1 MQEIAEWLEKL
12 GLGQYAQRF
21 ARNGIDIS
29 VLPELMDEDFEKL
42 GVLLGHRR
50 KMLRAIAALD
60 PAALIASPAPPHDA
74 ERRHLTVM
82 FCDLVGSTALS
93 ARLDPEDLWEVIR
106 AYRAACASV
115 IAAYDGMIARF
126 VGDGILVYFG
136 YPRAHE
142 DDAERAVRAG
152 LEIISAIGQLKTRAD
167 EHVEIRIA
175 IATGLVVVGDLI
187 SGAASEE
194 QATVGDAPNLAA
206 RLQSLAEPG
215 AVVVAASTRR
225 LLGDLFNFRN
235 LGRREV
241 KGMSEPIAVWAVE
254 GATASESRFEA
265 VRAARSIGFVG
276 RKAEI
281 EFALSRQ
288 QLAWQG
294 QGQMVL
300 ISGEAG
306 IGKSRM
312 VATLSESPA
321 LGVHR
326 RVRYQCSPYHTN
338 SALHPFVAQLERAA
352 GIRSLDTP
360 AQKLDKLETMLGLG
374 TQAVAQAT
382 PLIAA
387 LLSIPTGDRYPPLGL
402 SPAQQRRQT
411 FAALLDQLEGL
422 ARQQP
427 LLIICEDMHWADA
440 TTLELFDLGVDRIRG
455 LPILMLMTSRPEFE
469 PSWAGLANVGLL
481 RLDRLDR
488 QDSRALVEQVTVGR
502 QLPREMMQQIIDK
515 TDGIPLFV
523 EELTKMVLE
532 SGLLVEDAGRYRLD
546 SPLPPLAIPAT
557 LQDSLM
563 ARLDRLAPVKEVA
576 QIGAAIG
583 RDFSYALLKYVAGR
597 DDLTLSAALRQLEE
611 AELLVCRGAPPEANY
626 SFKHALVQEAAY
638 ESLLRSR
645 RQVLHKH
652 IGDVLCDK
660 FPLVGETEPEV
671 LAHHFTEAGLNE
683 VALEWWRKAGQ
694 MALKRSAYSE
704 AIAHLGK
711 AVAIADELPDQPSR
725 MMNRLHLQIAY
736 GRALRGSLGHS
747 APETVAA
754 WTRARQ
760 FAADINDPVELAPI
774 HSGLFNA
781 CLTHG
786 EIAPMRELADAI
798 MNAAERRPDSPVAAV
813 VAHWT
818 SGVTC
823 WFGGDYLNARVHLEK
838 ALAVYAAEPD
848 PATFRASALDL
859 PFVIMRFLALV
870 LWPLGS
876 IDRARGLAAEAVS
889 VSGEQRALSQA
900 NALVHRAVFDG
911 LRGGMLQQTETIL
924 ALGLAR
930 DHTMPLYVAAG
941 TYLNG
946 LARWRAGDRMPG
958 LADMRRGWTL
968 LHENDCY
975 LCEPFWGM
983 HLAVADAEAGQLD
996 AGLEVLSE
1004 LIAWAQQSGQHWLD
1018 AELHRVQGELLLR
1031 HDAARASSAEDAF
1044 NRALDIARR
1053 QHTKTFELRSA
1064 LGLARLHNE
1073 NGRAEAVA
1081 EVLAPVLARF
1091 DAERGLPEIEEA
1103 EKLLAASSLR
1113 NTARGIDEAR
1123 PEMPPPHEFTCT
1135 KSRSSG

>member
-1 MQEIAEWLEKL
+1 MQIAEWLEKL
-12 GLGQYAQRF
+12 GLGQYAERF
-21 ARNGIDIS
+21 AQNGIDVG

-50 KMLRAIAALD
+50 KMLRAIADLD
-60 PAALIASPAPPHDA
+60 PAALIASPTPPQDA

-93 ARLDPEDLWEVIR
+93 ARLDPEDMWEVIR

-115 IAAYDGMIARF
+115 IAAYDGRIARF

-142 DDAERAVRAG
+142 DDAERAVRAA
-152 LEIISAIGQLKTRAD
+152 LDTISAIGQLKTGAD
-167 EHVEIRIA
+167 ERVELRIA

-187 SGAASEE
+187 SGDASEE
-194 QATVGDAPNLAA
+194 QATVGDTPNLAA

-215 AVVVAASTRR
+215 AVVVASSTRW
-225 LLGDLFNFRN
+225 LLGDLFTFRN

-241 KGMSEPIAVWAVE
+241 KGIAEPIAVWAVE
-254 GATASESRFEA
+254 GAIASESRFEA
-265 VRAARSIGFVG
+265 VRAVRSIGFVG
-276 RKAEI
+276 RRDEI
-281 EFALSRQ
+281 EFTLSRQ
-288 QLAWQG
+288 RLAWQG

-306 IGKSRM
+306 IGKSRI
-312 VATLSESPA
+312 VATLSESPS
-321 LGVHR
+321 LGAHR

-338 SALHPFVAQLERAA
+338 SVLHPFVAQLERAA
-352 GIRSLDTP
+352 GIRSHDTP
-360 AQKLDKLETMLGLG
+360 GQKLDKLEVMLSLG
-374 TQAVAQAT
+374 TQQVAQAT

-387 LLSIPTGDRYPPLGL
+387 LLSIPTGDHCPPLAL

-422 ARQQP
+422 AREQP

-440 TTLELFDLGVDRIRG
+440 TTLELFDLAVDRIRG
-455 LPILMLMTSRPEFE
+455 LPILVLMTSRPEFE
-469 PSWAGLANVGLL
+469 PSWSGLANVSLL

-488 QDSRALVEQVTVGR
+488 RDSRALVEQVAVGR
-502 QLPREMMQQIIDK
+502 QLPREMMKQIIDR

-546 SPLPPLAIPAT
+546 NPLPPLAIPAT

-563 ARLDRLAPVKEVA
+563 ARLDRLAPVKELA

-583 RDFSYALLKYVAGR
+583 RDFSYALLRYVAGR
-597 DDLTLSAALRQLEE
+597 DDLTLSAALAQLEE
-611 AELLVCRGAPPEANY
+611 AELLVRRGAPPEANY

-638 ESLLRSR
+638 ESLLKSK
-645 RQVLHKH
+645 RQVLHKR
-652 IGDVLCDK
+652 IGDVLREK
-660 FPLVGETEPEV
+660 FPVVAETEPEV

-683 VALEWWRKAGQ
+683 VALEWWRKAGLQ
-694 MALKRSAYSE
+694 ALKRSAYSE

-711 AVAIADELPDQPSR
+711 AIAIADDLPDEHDR
-725 MMNRLHLQIAY
+725 MMGRLHLQIAY

-760 FAADINDPVELAPI
+760 FAADINDPVELAPV

-786 EIAPMRELADAI
+786 ELAPMQALVDAI
-798 MNAAERRPDSPVAAV
+798 VNAADRRPASPVAAV

-818 SGVTC
+818 GGVTC

-838 ALAVYAAEPD
+838 ALEIYGDEPD
-848 PATFRASALDL
+848 PATFRGSALDL

-870 LWPLGS
+870 LWPLGR
-876 IDRARGLAAEAVS
+876 IARARRLAAEAIS
-889 VSGEQRALSQA
+889 ASGEKRALSQA

-911 LRGGMLQQTETIL
+911 LCGGMLQQTETIL

-946 LARWRAGDRMPG
+946 LAKWRAGDGMAG
-958 LADMRRGWTL
+958 LTEMRRGWTL

-983 HLAVADAEAGQLD
+983 HVAMADAESGQLEN
-996 AGLEVLSE
+996 GLEILSG
-1004 LIAWAQQSGQHWLD
+1004 LIAWAGQSGQHWLD
-1018 AELHRVQGELLLR
+1018 AELHRVYGELLLR
-1031 HDAARASSAEDAF
+1031 HDPSDLARAENAL
-1044 NRALDIARR
+1044 NRALEIARHQR
-1053 QHTKTFELRSA
+1053 VKTFELRSA
-1064 LGLARLHNE
+1064 LGLARLHKT
-1073 NGRAEAVA
+1073 NGRAGAVS
-1081 EVLAPVLARF
+1081 EVLAPVLAEF
-1091 DAERGLPEIEEA
+1091 DAERNLPEVV
-1103 EKLLAASSLR
+1103 
-1113 NTARGIDEAR
+1113 EAR
-1123 PEMPPPHEFTCT
+1123 ELLKQVH
-1135 KSRSSG
+1135 

>member
-1 MQEIAEWLEKL
+1 MEPMQIAEWLEKL
-12 GLGQYAQRF
+12 GLAQYKERF
-21 ARNGIDIS
+21 AQNGIDIG
-29 VLPELMDEDFEKL
+29 VLPELMDEDFDKL

-50 KMLRAIAALD
+50 KMLRAIADLD
-60 PAALIASPAPPHDA
+60 PAALIASPAPPQDA

-93 ARLDPEDLWEVIR
+93 ARLDPEDMWEVIR

-115 IAAYDGMIARF
+115 IAAYDGRIARF

-152 LEIISAIGQLKTRAD
+152 LDMISAIRQLKTGTDERA
-167 EHVEIRIA
+167 ELRIA

-187 SGAASEE
+187 SGDASEE
-194 QATVGDAPNLAA
+194 HATIGDTPNLAA

-215 AVVVAASTRR
+215 VVVVASSTRR
-225 LLGDLFNFRN
+225 LLGDLFSLRN

-241 KGMSEPIAVWAVE
+241 KGMADPIAVWAVE

-276 RKAEI
+276 RKNEI
-281 EFALSRQ
+281 EFILSRQ
-288 QLAWQG
+288 REAWQG
-294 QGQMVL
+294 RGQFVL

-306 IGKSRM
+306 IGKSRI
-312 VATLSESPA
+312 VATLSESPS
-321 LGVHR
+321 LGSHR

-352 GIRSLDTP
+352 GIRSHDT
-360 AQKLDKLETMLGLG
+360 ADQKLDKLEAMLAIG
-374 TQAVAQAT
+374 TQQVARAT

-387 LLSIPTGDRYPPLGL
+387 LLSIPTGDHCPPLGL

-422 ARQQP
+422 ARGQP

-440 TTLELFDLGVDRIRG
+440 TTLELFDLAVDRIRG
-455 LPILMLMTSRPEFE
+455 LPILVLLTSRPEFE
-469 PSWAGLANVGLL
+469 PSWSGLANVSLL

-488 QDSRALVEQVTVGR
+488 QDTRALVEQIVVGR
-502 QLPREMMQQIIDK
+502 QLPREMMEQIIDK

-532 SGLLVEDAGRYRLD
+532 SGLLVEDAGRYRLNN
-546 SPLPPLAIPAT
+546 PLPPLAIPAT

-583 RDFSYALLKYVAGR
+583 RDFSYALLKTVAGR
-597 DDLTLSAALRQLEE
+597 DDLTLGAALGQLEE
-611 AELLVCRGAPPEANY
+611 AELLLRRGTPPEANY

-638 ESLLRSR
+638 ESLLKSK
-645 RQVLHKH
+645 RQVLHTR
-652 IGDVLCDK
+652 IGDVLRDK
-660 FPLVGETEPEV
+660 FPIVAETEPEV
-671 LAHHFTEAGLNE
+671 LAHHFTEAGLSE
-683 VALEWWRKAGQ
+683 IALEWWRKAGQ
-694 MALKRSAYSE
+694 QALKRSAYSE

-711 AVAIADELPDQPSR
+711 AIAIADQLPGEPHR
-725 MMNRLHLQIAY
+725 MMSRLHLQIAY

-760 FAADINDPVELAPI
+760 FAAGIDDPVELAPV

-786 EIAPMRELADAI
+786 ELAPMRELADAI
-798 MNAAERRPDSPVAAV
+798 RSAAERRPDSPVAAV
-813 VAHWT
+813 VSHWT
-818 SGVTC
+818 GGVTC
-823 WFGGDYLNARVHLEK
+823 WFAGEYLNARTHLER
-838 ALAVYAAEPD
+838 ALAIYRAEPD

-870 LWPLGS
+870 LLPLGD
-876 IDRARGLAAEAVS
+876 IARARKLAAEAVGTP
-889 VSGEQRALSQA
+889 GEKRALSQA

-911 LRGGMLQQTETIL
+911 VCGGMLQQTETIL

-946 LARWRAGDRMPG
+946 LAKWRAGDRMTG
-958 LADMRRGWTL
+958 LADMRHGWTF

-983 HLAVADAEAGQLD
+983 HVALAIADLGDVET
-996 AGLEVLSE
+996 GLEILDE
-1004 LIAWAQQSGQHWLD
+1004 LIAGTGQSGQHWLD
-1018 AELHRVQGELLLR
+1018 AELHRVRGKLLSR
-1031 HDAARASSAEDAF
+1031 HNPSDESSAEDALK
-1044 NRALDIARR
+1044 RALDIA
-1053 QHTKTFELRSA
+1053 QHQQTKTFELRSA
-1064 LGLARLHNE
+1064 LELARLYKT
-1073 NGRAEAVA
+1073 NGRARTLS
-1081 EVLAPVLARF
+1081 EVLAPVVAQF
-1091 DAERGLPEIEEA
+1091 EAEHGLPEFAEA
-1103 EKLLAASSLR
+1103 KELLR
-1113 NTARGIDEAR
+1113 NGR
-1123 PEMPPPHEFTCT
+1123 
-1135 KSRSSG
+1135 

>member
-1 MQEIAEWLEKL
+1 MQQIAEWLENL
-12 GLGQYAQRF
+12 GLGQYVQRF
-21 ARNGIDIS
+21 AQNGIDIG
-29 VLPELMDEDFEKL
+29 VLPELMDEDFDKL

-50 KMLRAIAALD
+50 KMLRAIAELD

-82 FCDLVGSTALS
+82 FCDLVGSTELS
-93 ARLDPEDLWEVIR
+93 ARLDPEDMWEVIR
-106 AYRAACASV
+106 AYRAACAKV

-126 VGDGILVYFG
+126 VGDGILIYFG

-152 LEIISAIGQLKTRAD
+152 LDIIAAIRQLKTR
-167 EHVEIRIA
+167 EQVELRIA
-175 IATGLVVVGDLI
+175 IATGLVVVGDLV
-187 SGAASEE
+187 SGTASEE
-194 QATVGDAPNLAA
+194 QATVGDALNLAA

-225 LLGDLFNFRN
+225 LLGDLFTFRN

-241 KGMSEPIAVWAVE
+241 KGIPEAIAVWAVE
-254 GATASESRFEA
+254 GAAASESRFEA

-276 RKAEI
+276 RKEEI

-288 QLAWQG
+288 RLAWQG
-294 QGQMVL
+294 QGQMML
-300 ISGEAG
+300 ICGEAG

-312 VATLSESPA
+312 VATLSESPT
-321 LGVHR
+321 LGAHR

-352 GIRSLDTP
+352 GIGPNDTP
-360 AQKLDKLETMLGLG
+360 AQKLDKLEAMLALG
-374 TQAVAQAT
+374 TASVAQAT

-427 LLIICEDMHWADA
+427 VLIICEDAHWADA
-440 TTLELFDLGVDRIRG
+440 TTLELLDLAVDRIRG
-455 LPILMLMTSRPEFE
+455 LPILVLVTSRPEFE
-469 PSWAGLANVGLL
+469 PSWAGLANVSLL

-488 QDSRALVEQVTVGR
+488 QDTRALVEQVTVGR
-502 QLPREMMQQIIDK
+502 QLPREMMKQIIDK

-583 RDFSYALLKYVAGR
+583 RDFSYALLRYVAGR
-597 DDLTLSAALRQLEE
+597 DDLTLSAALAQLEG

-645 RQVLHKH
+645 RQVLHKQ
-652 IGDVLCDK
+652 IGDVLRDR
-660 FPLVGETEPEV
+660 FPLVAATEPEI
-671 LAHHFTEAGLNE
+671 LAHHFSEAGLSE
-683 VALEWWRKAGQ
+683 IALEWWRKAGEQ
-694 MALKRSAYSE
+694 ALKRSAYSE
-704 AIAHLGK
+704 AIAHLRK
-711 AVAIADELPDQPSR
+711 AIAIADELSSEPGRVMS
-725 MMNRLHLQIAY
+725 RLHLQIAY

-760 FAADINDPVELAPI
+760 LAADINDPVELAPI

-781 CLTHG
+781 SLTHG
-786 EIAPMRELADAI
+786 EIAPMRELANAI
-798 MNAAERRPDSPVAAV
+798 MSAAERRPESPVAAV
-813 VAHWT
+813 AAHWT

-823 WFGGDYLNARVHLEK
+823 WFGGDYLNARTHLER
-838 ALAVYAAEPD
+838 ALAIYDAEPD
-848 PATFRASALDL
+848 PATFRMSALDL
-859 PFVIMRFLALV
+859 PFVILRFLALV
-870 LWPLGS
+870 LWPLGK
-876 IDRARGLAAEAVS
+876 IDRARRLAAEAVS
-889 VSGEQRALSQA
+889 AQGEKRALSQA

-911 LRGGMLQQTETIL
+911 LCGGMLQQTETIL

-946 LARWRAGDRMPG
+946 LAKWRAGDRVAG
-958 LADMRRGWTL
+958 LTDMRLGL
-968 LHENDCY
+968 IALHENDCY
-975 LCEPFWGM
+975 LCEPFWGL
-983 HLAVADAEAGQLD
+983 HVAVAEAEAGQSE
-996 AGLEVLSE
+996 AGLDMLGE
-1004 LIAWAQQSGQHWLD
+1004 LIAWTEHSGQRWLD
-1018 AELHRVQGELLLR
+1018 AELHRARAELLLR
-1031 HDAARASSAEDAF
+1031 QAPSSLSSAEDAF
-1044 NRALDIARR
+1044 STALEIARG
-1053 QHTKTFELRSA
+1053 QQTKTFELRSA
-1064 LGLARLHNE
+1064 LGLARMRNTK
-1073 NGRAEAVA
+1073 GRAAF
-1081 EVLAPVLARF
+1081 EVLAAVLAEF
-1091 DAERGLPEIEEA
+1091 DAERSLPEIEQA
-1103 EKLLAASSLR
+1103 ERLL
-1113 NTARGIDEAR
+1113 
-1123 PEMPPPHEFTCT
+1123 
-1135 KSRSSG
+1135 RSKR

>member
-21 ARNGIDIS
+21 ARNGIDVS
-29 VLPELMDEDFEKL
+29 VLPELLDEDFDKL

-60 PAALIASPAPPHDA
+60 PAASIASPAPHHDA

-93 ARLDPEDLWEVIR
+93 ARLDPEDMWEVIR

-115 IAAYDGMIARF
+115 IAAYDGVIARF

-152 LEIISAIGQLKTRAD
+152 LDIISAVRQLKTRAD
-167 EHVEIRIA
+167 EQVEIRIA

-194 QATVGDAPNLAA
+194 QATVGDTPNLAA

-225 LLGDLFNFRN
+225 LLGDLFSFRN

-241 KGMSEPIAVWAVE
+241 KGISEPIAVWAVE

-265 VRAARSIGFVG
+265 VRAARAIGFVG

-288 QLAWQG
+288 KLAWEG
-294 QGQMVL
+294 QGQMLL

-306 IGKSRM
+306 IGKSCM

-321 LGVHR
+321 LGAHR
-326 RVRYQCSPYHTN
+326 RVCYQCSPYHTN

-352 GIRSLDTP
+352 GIRSHDTP
-360 AQKLDKLETMLGLG
+360 GQKLDKLEAMVRLG

-402 SPAQQRRQT
+402 SPAQLRRQT

-488 QDSRALVEQVTVGR
+488 QDTRALVEQVTVGR

-546 SPLPPLAIPAT
+546 NPLPPLAIPAT

-583 RDFSYALLKYVAGR
+583 RDFSYGLLRYVAGR

-645 RQVLHKH
+645 RQVLHTH
-652 IGDVLCDK
+652 IGDVLRDK
-660 FPLVGETEPEV
+660 FPIVAETEPEV

-683 VALEWWRKAGQ
+683 AALEWWRKAGQ
-694 MALKRSAYSE
+694 QALKRSAYSE

-711 AVAIADELPDQPSR
+711 AVAIADGLPSDPGR
-725 MMNRLHLQIAY
+725 MMDRLHLQIAY

-760 FAADINDPVELAPI
+760 FAADFNDPVELAPI

-798 MNAAERRPDSPVAAV
+798 VNAAERRPDSPVAAV

-823 WFGGDYLNARVHLEK
+823 WFGGDYLNARVHLEQ
-838 ALAVYAAEPD
+838 ALAIYGAEPD
-848 PATFRASALDL
+848 PAAFRASALDL

-870 LWPLGS
+870 LWPLGR
-876 IDRARGLAAEAVS
+876 IDRARRLAAEAVS
-889 VSGEQRALSQA
+889 ASRERRALSQA

-911 LRGGMLQQTETIL
+911 LCGGTLQQTETIL

-946 LARWRAGDRMPG
+946 LAKWRAGDRLAG
-958 LADMRRGWTL
+958 LVDMRRGWTL

-983 HLAVADAEAGQLD
+983 QVAVADAEAGELETGLD
-996 AGLEVLSE
+996 ILSE
-1004 LIAWAQQSGQHWLD
+1004 LIAWAEQSGQHWLD
-1018 AELHRVQGELLLR
+1018 AELHRVRGELLLR
-1031 HDAARASSAEDAF
+1031 HDPASLSGAEDAF
-1044 NRALDIARR
+1044 NRALDIARH
-1053 QHTKTFELRSA
+1053 QQTTTFELRSA
-1064 LGLARLHNE
+1064 LGLARLHNK
-1073 NGRAEAVA
+1073 NGRAEAVS
-1081 EVLAPVLARF
+1081 EVLAPVLAAF
-1091 DAERGLPEIEEA
+1091 DAERDLPEIEEA
-1103 EKLLAASSLR
+1103 GRLIRRQRSRA
-1113 NTARGIDEAR
+1113 ARGPVGDV
-1123 PEMPPPHEFTCT
+1123 PGFTAW
-1135 KSRSSG
+1135 

>member
-1 MQEIAEWLEKL
+1 MQIAEWLEKL
-12 GLGQYAQRF
+12 GLGQYAERF
-21 ARNGIDIS
+21 VQNGIDIG
-29 VLPELMDEDFEKL
+29 VLPELMDEDFDKL

-50 KMLRAIAALD
+50 KMLRAIADLD
-60 PAALIASPAPPHDA
+60 PAALIASPLPPQDA

-93 ARLDPEDLWEVIR
+93 ARLDPEDMWEVIR
-106 AYRAACASV
+106 AYRAACADV
-115 IAAYDGMIARF
+115 VAAYDGRIARF

-152 LEIISAIGQLKTRAD
+152 LDMISAIRQLKTGAGERA
-167 EHVEIRIA
+167 ELRIA
-175 IATGLVVVGDLI
+175 IATGLVMVGDLI
-187 SGAASEE
+187 SGDASEE
-194 QATVGDAPNLAA
+194 HGTIGDTPNLAA

-215 AVVVAASTRR
+215 VVVVASSTRR
-225 LLGDLFNFRN
+225 LLGDLFTLRN

-241 KGMSEPIAVWAVE
+241 KGIAEPIAVWAVE
-254 GATASESRFEA
+254 GAAASESRFEA

-276 RKAEI
+276 RKEEI
-281 EFALSRQ
+281 EFILSRQ
-288 QLAWQG
+288 REAWQG
-294 QGQMVL
+294 QGRIVL

-306 IGKSRM
+306 IGKSRI

-321 LGVHR
+321 LGTHR

-352 GIRSLDTP
+352 GICLHDTP
-360 AQKLDKLETMLGLG
+360 GQKLEKLEEMLALG
-374 TQAVAQAT
+374 TQQVARAT
-382 PLIAA
+382 ALIAA

-422 ARQQP
+422 AREQP
-427 LLIICEDMHWADA
+427 LLIVCEDMHWADA
-440 TTLELFDLGVDRIRG
+440 STLELFDLGVDRIRG
-455 LPILMLMTSRPEFE
+455 LPILVLMTSRPEFE
-469 PSWAGLANVGLL
+469 PSWSGLANVSLL

-488 QDSRALVEQVTVGR
+488 QDTRALVEQVAVGR
-502 QLPREMMQQIIDK
+502 QLPREMMEQIIGR

-532 SGLLVEDAGRYRLD
+532 SGLLVEDSGRYRLD

-583 RDFSYALLKYVAGR
+583 RDFSYALLRYVTGR
-597 DDLTLSAALRQLEE
+597 DDPTLSNALGQLEE
-611 AELLVCRGAPPEANY
+611 AELLVRRGTPPEANY
-626 SFKHALVQEAAY
+626 SFRHALVQEAAY
-638 ESLLRSR
+638 EGLLRSK
-645 RQVLHKH
+645 RQVLHKR
-652 IGDVLCDK
+652 IGDVLREK
-660 FPLVGETEPEV
+660 FPAVAETEPEI
-671 LAHHFTEAGLNE
+671 LAHHFTEAGLSG

-694 MALKRSAYSE
+694 QALKRSAYSE

-711 AVAIADELPDQPSR
+711 AIAAADELPDDPGR
-725 MMNRLHLQIAY
+725 MMSRLHLQIAY
-736 GRALRGSLGHS
+736 GRALRGGLGHN
-747 APETVAA
+747 APQTVAA

-760 FAADINDPVELAPI
+760 FAAGIDDPVELAPV

-786 EIAPMRELADAI
+786 ELAPMRELADAI
-798 MNAAERRPDSPVAAV
+798 KSAADQRPASPVAAV

-818 SGVTC
+818 GGVTC
-823 WFGGDYLNARVHLEK
+823 WFGGDYLNARTHLER
-838 ALAVYAAEPD
+838 ALAIYGAEPD

-870 LWPLGS
+870 LWPLGA
-876 IDRARGLAAEAVS
+876 IARARRLAAEAVS
-889 VSGEQRALSQA
+889 ASGEKPALSQA

-911 LRGGMLQQTETIL
+911 LCGGMLQQTETIL

-946 LARWRAGDRMPG
+946 LAKWRAGERMAG
-958 LADMRRGWTL
+958 LADMRHGWTL

-983 HLAVADAEAGQLD
+983 HVAMAQAEVGQVD
-996 AGLEVLSE
+996 TGLELLSE
-1004 LIAWAQQSGQHWLD
+1004 LIAWTGQSGQHWLD
-1018 AELHRVQGELLLR
+1018 AELHRVRGQLLSR
-1031 HDAARASSAEDAF
+1031 HGPSNESSAEDALKQ
-1044 NRALDIARR
+1044 ALEIARH
-1053 QHTKTFELRSA
+1053 QQTKTFELRSA
-1064 LGLARLHNE
+1064 LGLARLYKIQD
-1073 NGRAEAVA
+1073 RADAAFELLVPALA
-1081 EVLAPVLARF
+1081 EF
-1091 DAERGLPEIEEA
+1091 DAERNLPEVEQAKE
-1103 EKLLAASSLR
+1103 LLEQ
-1113 NTARGIDEAR
+1113 D
-1123 PEMPPPHEFTCT
+1123 H
-1135 KSRSSG
+1135 